1 MEISGKIPLVK
12 IGAYVDNVKNN
23 NNIGSSSAQTPKS
36 VQQGDKVKLSQTMR
50 EVNAARE
57 QLDSIPDIQEER
69 VAEIRDQI
77 DKGTYRIDGKKIAFN
92 MIREAFIDETV

>member
-1 MEISGKIPLVK
+1 MEISGKIPLIK
-12 IGAYVDNVKNN
+12 IGAYVDNVKKN

-50 EVNAARE
+50 DVNAARE
-57 QLDSIPDIQEER
+57 QLDSIPDIQEEK

>member
-12 IGAYVDNVKNN
+12 IGAYVDNVKKN

-50 EVNAARE
+50 DVNAARG

>member
-1 MEISGKIPLVK
+1 MEISGKIPLIK
-12 IGAYVDNVKNN
+12 IGAYVDNVKKN
-23 NNIGSSSAQTPKS
+23 NNIGGSSAQAPKS

-50 EVNAARE
+50 DVNAARE